1 MKKTGRYFML
11 LAMAAAVSGMTLMS
25 ACSDD
30 DDDDA
35 STGTGMLKG
44 WTMKAYN
51 ADGSLSEADS
61 LIVFRKG
68 GKVTS
73 IVDVQGNPR
82 ISTHYCLYTYK
93 GSQVQF
99 YSLSHSG
106 WHKGGWNLN
115 AAGYAAAGVE
125 YDSTSSGLGVDSAA
139 YNYDASGY
147 LTSYGQVGSQPFKCG
162 LTYKDGNL
170 VQTQSLSATGAAQS
184 NYIYADSTTAAI
196 KNIGGI
202 GNLEIAHW
210 SGFFGKPS
218 ANLPLRKI
226 SMSAATGLVVTNYAW
241 TLNAAGYPVKCVAQ
255 TGTSKVVYTYK
266 W

>member
-68 GKVTS
+68 GEVTS

-93 GSQVQF
+93 GSQVRF

-115 AAGYAAAGVE
+115 AAGYAAAGWNMTALPAVWV
-125 YDSTSSGLGVDSAA
+125 STPPPTITMPV
-139 YNYDASGY
+139 
-147 LTSYGQVGSQPFKCG
+147 
-162 LTYKDGNL
+162 
-170 VQTQSLSATGAAQS
+170 
-184 NYIYADSTTAAI
+184 AI
-196 KNIGGI
+196 
-202 GNLEIAHW
+202 
-210 SGFFGKPS
+210 
-218 ANLPLRKI
+218 
-226 SMSAATGLVVTNYAW
+226 
-241 TLNAAGYPVKCVAQ
+241 
-255 TGTSKVVYTYK
+255 
-266 W
+266 